1 MSQSKRSRAGLKDSA
16 GKHSRKSLQ
25 ESDRKSSARQ
35 DEDDENSLERDEEDI
50 QESYSNEFIDESIA
64 SASLSE
70 KTNLKSAKAL
80 QSKAAD
86 IEESGYSEAFDEASI
101 GQS

>member
-1 MSQSKRSRAGLKDSA
+1 MD
-16 GKHSRKSLQ
+16 
-25 ESDRKSSARQ
+25 
-35 DEDDENSLERDEEDI
+35 DEDEDSLERDEDEI
-50 QESYSNEFIDESIA
+50 QESYSNEFIEESIA

-70 KTNLKSAKAL
+70 KAHLKSKQAL

-86 IEESGYSEAFDEASI
+86 IEESGYSEAFEDSSI

>member
-1 MSQSKRSRAGLKDSA
+1 MD
-16 GKHSRKSLQ
+16 
-25 ESDRKSSARQ
+25 
-35 DEDDENSLERDEEDI
+35 DEDEDSLERDEDEI
-50 QESYSNEFIDESIA
+50 QESYSNEFIEESIA

-70 KTNLKSAKAL
+70 KTNLKSKQAL

-86 IEESGYSEAFDEASI
+86 IEESGYSEAFEESSI